1 MSQSSDGRPS
11 SDPIAVREF
20 RRIEAKAEMTF
31 EEQLAIRDAV
41 ASVGSFS
48 SYDDSKL
55 ESAPRVMDLL
65 VLISVEWSVV
75 FSAATAVTMSAK
87 ANMLAYPK
95 KMAAVRAAKDDCC
108 LEGRCCSG
116 MEYCCNEC
124 DGSCRC
130 SVHGKCNAIR
140 LF

>member
-55 ESAPRVMDLL
+55 ESAPSIAKSHGFAGFDLRGMVGRIFRGNSGDHVRQGQHARL
-65 VLISVEWSVV
+65 
-75 FSAATAVTMSAK
+75 
-87 ANMLAYPK
+87 PK
-95 KMAAVRAAKDDCC
+95 KNGGGA
-108 LEGRCCSG
+108 
-116 MEYCCNEC
+116 
-124 DGSCRC
+124 CR
-130 SVHGKCNAIR
+130 
-140 LF
+140 